1 MITTL
6 LFATTLSLTPME
18 AHLEHLEAQNTKVQ
32 LEFCTEFSNLAK
44 AIHNAHYSGVVS
56 NARIIEIA
64 EGHSWM
70 AKAIALD
77 VIKSPK
83 ATNPRAIEWERE
95 TLGNEIFSLC
105 VSEKFWERM

>member
-1 MITTL
+1 MITALILSATL
-6 LFATTLSLTPME
+6 ALTPTE
-18 AHLEHLEAQNTKVQ
+18 AHLEHLEVKNAKVQ
-32 LEFCTEFSNLAK
+32 LQLCEGFADLAK
-44 AIHNAHYSGVVS
+44 AIHDAHYSGVVS
-56 NARIIEIA
+56 NSRILEIA

-83 ATNPRAIEWERE
+83 ATNPRVIAWERE
-95 TLGNEIFSLC
+95 TLSNEIFSLC

>member
-6 LFATTLSLTPME
+6 LFATTLALTPTE
-18 AHLEHLEAQNTKVQ
+18 AHLEHLEAKNAKVQ
-32 LEFCTEFSNLAK
+32 LQLCEGFADLAK
-44 AIHNAHYSGVVS
+44 AIHDAHYSGVVS
-56 NARIIEIA
+56 NSRILEIA
-64 EGHSWM
+64 EGHSFI
-70 AKAIALD
+70 ARAIALD